1 MRLDRVTITT
11 EYDPDPDLSWL
22 EQSFIENGRDR
33 LATYGDEWHMV
44 RLIATAYV
52 IVQEDGLEAPVII
65 DASLWGIESDS
76 DNAHVQEIGES
87 LLEEIRT
94 QLAYNPATTHLSEF
108 PDEMVEWEMFA

>member
-52 IVQEDGLEAPVII
+52 IVQEAGLEAPVII

-76 DNAHVQEIGES
+76 DSTHVQEIGES